1 MDSTSHICSW
11 LAVGCFAGAL
21 VWALLLGVD
30 LVRHSRLPRPGVL
43 LSLLSLF
50 AISLIS
56 LGATVILA
64 EAAKRQRGE
73 AGARDGVM
81 YFVLCAVAGAMLLL
95 GSGGVAG
102 VLLLRR
108 KRANDRAR

>member
-1 MDSTSHICSW
+1 MNFASHVCSW

-21 VWALLLGVD
+21 VWTLLLGVD
-30 LVRHSRLPRPGVL
+30 LVRHSRLPRPAVL

-50 AISLIS
+50 AVALIS

-64 EAAKRQRGE
+64 EAAKLRRGE
-73 AGARDGVM
+73 GGTRDGVM
-81 YFVLCAVAGAMLLL
+81 YFVFCATAGAMLLL

-102 VLLLRR
+102 VLILRR